1 MSWSESF
8 SGILLFLYQL
18 ALISFD
24 LHYGGSPESIF
35 NSLTQFHRSL
45 TLTGV
50 QTWEMQWMPKAAD
63 LLFALVHKNNSLPLP
78 PPLPPRKNFKN
89 SKKVI
94 HVNSFFCMNHWVP
107 EGYCSQKS
115 GVFRAKLLKFPLRQ
129 KFSLL
134 AFTFTVH
141 VFSVKEKSA

>member
-1 MSWSESF
+1 MSWSES

-18 ALISFD
+18 AFFYGQFD

-78 PPLPPRKNFKN
+78 SP
-89 SKKVI
+89 
-94 HVNSFFCMNHWVP
+94 
-107 EGYCSQKS
+107 Q
-115 GVFRAKLLKFPLRQ
+115 
-129 KFSLL
+129 
-134 AFTFTVH
+134 
-141 VFSVKEKSA
+141 EKI

>member
-50 QTWEMQWMPKAAD
+50 QT
-63 LLFALVHKNNSLPLP
+63 
-78 PPLPPRKNFKN
+78 
-89 SKKVI
+89 
-94 HVNSFFCMNHWVP
+94 
-107 EGYCSQKS
+107 
-115 GVFRAKLLKFPLRQ
+115 
-129 KFSLL
+129 
-134 AFTFTVH
+134 
-141 VFSVKEKSA
+141 